1 MTSYISTAKRN
12 YELKKKSKAEI
23 DTPITLKVY
32 LQLSRKYLKFYID
45 IPESEPN

>member
-23 DTPITLKVY
+23 DTRITLKV
-32 LQLSRKYLKFYID
+32 QLSRKYLKFYID